1 MKPPC
6 ELIVTRVLPTIRAAI
21 VKTLIED
28 YKMKQLEISK
38 LLGISQS
45 AVSQYYT
52 SARAVDKNLI
62 KTFPEIEKYAKEVA
76 KKVVNG
82 KMKSNQIILCE
93 PCMNIR
99 KKKKFD
105 NVLEEFL
112 ELRKCKICN
121 MDDKD

>member
-28 YKMKQLEISK
+28 YKMKQLEISN

-52 SARAVDKNLI
+52 SARGVDKNLI

-76 KKVVNG
+76 KKVVKG
-82 KMKSNQIILCE
+82 KIVSSQIILCE

-99 KKKKFD
+99 KKEKFD
-105 NVLEEFL
+105 NVFEEFL
-112 ELRKCKICN
+112 ELRKCKICQ
-121 MDDKD
+121 MDEND